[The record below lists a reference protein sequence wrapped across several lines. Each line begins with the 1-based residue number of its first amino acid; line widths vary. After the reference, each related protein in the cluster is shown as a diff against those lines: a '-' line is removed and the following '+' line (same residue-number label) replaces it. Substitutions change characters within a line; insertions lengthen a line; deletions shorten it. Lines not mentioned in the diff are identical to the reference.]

1 MLIKRLTKN
10 NSHFFTYNTEI
21 LGGHDQNG
29 DLQSNEYIETNDYRK
44 SATVNEIAVEVG
56 RYTFFL
62 NQFVTKVWLELSVLK
77 IKDNNKDLRIFL

>member
-1 MLIKRLTKN
+1 MLRKRLTKN

-21 LGGHDQNG
+21 LGGHDKNG
-29 DLQSNEYIETNDYRK
+29 DLQSNEYIETNGYRK

>member
-10 NSHFFTYNTEI
+10 NSHFFTYNIEI

-29 DLQSNEYIETNDYRK
+29 DLQSNEYIETNGYRK
-44 SATVNEIAVEVG
+44 SAVDEIAVEGG

-62 NQFVTKVWLELSVLK
+62 ISL
-77 IKDNNKDLRIFL
+77 

>member
-1 MLIKRLTKN
+1 MLIKRLTRN

-29 DLQSNEYIETNDYRK
+29 DLQSNEYIETNGYRK

-62 NQFVTKVWLELSVLK
+62 N
-77 IKDNNKDLRIFL
+77 